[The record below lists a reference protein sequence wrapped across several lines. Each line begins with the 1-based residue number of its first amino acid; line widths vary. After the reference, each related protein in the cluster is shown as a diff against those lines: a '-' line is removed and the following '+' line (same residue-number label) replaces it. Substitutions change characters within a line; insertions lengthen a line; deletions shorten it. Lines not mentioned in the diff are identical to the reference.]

1 MIVYKKCWLM
11 FMLSLS
17 ALAGYAQ
24 RAELTGRVIEQT
36 SGEAL
41 PGANII
47 IKGTSDATI
56 SDAKGNF
63 HLQASVKDI
72 LVISFI
78 GFETQEVT
86 VEKNI
91 SQIKVAMKEDV
102 NQLSEI
108 MVTGALG
115 IKRAARELGGGAQVV
130 STENLNQGKTI
141 NPLNGLTSKVAGLRI
156 NMYDS
161 KVDPQLQITM
171 RGTRSLNRSKNAP
184 IYVVDG
190 VPVPDISRINPN
202 DIESVT
208 VLKGANAAALY
219 GSEGVNGALMITTK
233 SGNRDKGKISFSHT
247 TTFSDVFMLPPAQTQ
262 YGQGVNGV
270 YNSTQAESWGPAF
283 DGTLKDF
290 GGKLPDGTQPQLLYS
305 APGKDN
311 RLALFNTGVN
321 MQNDISFSGGDE
333 KTTYFFSVQDA
344 SIKGIIPEDES
355 RRTGARFNGSRNFGK
370 LKTSYNINY
379 VYFKKNTTP
388 DGPWITAY
396 SLPANIDYSTLKNW
410 QDPNSLANPNHF
422 FTDAQKNPYHQ
433 IDNIRDESEQQ
444 NLNGKIEL
452 DYEVTPW
459 FNAMYRLGLYNNSVQ
474 TRSTTGK
481 FEAAGRRNV
490 NGSVS
495 DGSNSFRRLNGDFIL
510 NFHKDFGKF
519 TTRLL
524 LGQNFRSDNTK
535 TTSVSTSNLLLPGL
549 FNPGTRIGELAGSSG
564 ITEYRSLAGYGE
576 LTAGYNNYLF
586 LTLTGRNE
594 WVSVL
599 SKENRSYFYPGLSAS
614 FVFNEAI
621 PALKDNNVLSF
632 GKVFASWNKTGNVTL
647 DPYSLNNPYS
657 QINGFPFGNMVGF
670 TPGLRYPNP
679 DIEPEFVTSYEIGT
693 QLSFFNNRLHFE
705 GSYVFSDSKGQIF
718 NATTSRATG
727 YSSAVVNAG
736 RLTNSI
742 IELSVNSDVI
752 RISDLKWNVGFNF
765 THINNQVKELFSGL
779 ESFNVF
785 RQSYANKGQAYPS
798 LQVSDYYRDPQGR
811 VVIDAKTGDPLVDAT
826 PKHLGTMVPPY
837 QMGFNTSVRYKGFNL
852 GAQFDWRMGGWLYSE
867 IVPRM
872 YTAGTEPRT
881 AEFGREAFVYPNS
894 VIELTAPV
902 RNDNGDIITPG
913 TYQENTEIKTSGGG
927 KAFWSKQGEVQ
938 SNTAARSDFFKL
950 RELNISYTIP
960 AALLKR
966 QNFIREASIGLVG
979 TNLFIIRHKDNK
991 YGDPEYLYNGTD
1003 GYISFRQVPP
1013 YRTYGFNVNVTF

>member
-1 MIVYKKCWLM
+1 MIIYKNCCFTFLTLL
-11 FMLSLS
+11 FAVS
-17 ALAGYAQ
+17 AFAQ
-24 RAELTGRVIEQT
+24 RTEISGRVIEQT

-41 PGANII
+41 AGANIV

-56 SDAKGNF
+56 SNEKGAF
-63 HLQASVKDI
+63 KLQVSAKDI

-78 GFETQEVT
+78 GFESQEVI
-86 VEKNI
+86 VGKNATEI
-91 SQIKVAMKEDV
+91 TVAMKEDV
-102 NQLSEI
+102 NQLSEV

-141 NPLNGLTSKVAGLRI
+141 NPLGGLTSKVSGLRI

-161 KVDPQLQITM
+161 KVDPQMQITM

-190 VPVPDISRINPN
+190 VPLPDISRINPN

-233 SGNRDKGKISFSHT
+233 NGARDKGKVTFGHT
-247 TTFSDVFMLPPAQTQ
+247 TTFSEVFMLPAAQKQ
-262 YGQGVNGV
+262 FGQGVNGV
-270 YNSTQAESWGPAF
+270 YNATQAESWGPAF
-283 DGTLKDF
+283 DGTMKDF
-290 GGKLPDGTQPQLLYS
+290 GPKLPDGTQPQLLY
-305 APGKDN
+305 AAQGKDN
-311 RLALFNTGVN
+311 RLDLFTTGVN
-321 MQNDISFSGGDE
+321 MQNDLSFSGGDQ
-333 KTTYFFSVQDA
+333 KTTYFFSIQDA
-344 SIKGIIPEDES
+344 SIKGIIPDDES
-355 RRTGARFNGSRNFGK
+355 RRTGARFNGSRKFGK
-370 LKTSYNINY
+370 LNTSYNINY

-396 SLPANIDYSTLKNW
+396 SLPANFDFNSMKDYTNPTSN
-410 QDPNSLANPNHF
+410 ANPNYF

-433 IDNIRDESEQQ
+433 IGSIRDDSKQQ
-444 NLNGKIEL
+444 TLNGKIEL

-459 FNAMYRLGLYNNSVQ
+459 LNAMYRLGLYNNVVE
-474 TRSTTGK
+474 TRSTTAK

-495 DGSNSFRRLNGDFIL
+495 DGSNNFRRLNGDFIL
-510 NFHKDFGKF
+510 NFHKDFGKL

-535 TTSVSTSNLLLPGL
+535 ATTISTSNLLLPDL
-549 FNPGTRIGELAGSSG
+549 FNPGTRIGELGGSSS
-564 ITEYRSLAGYGE
+564 ITEYRSMAGYGE
-576 LTAGYNNYLF
+576 FTAGYNNYLF
-586 LTLTGRNE
+586 LTFTGRNE

-614 FVFNEAI
+614 YVFNEAI
-621 PALKDNNVLSF
+621 PALKDNNFLSF
-632 GKVFASWNKTGNVTL
+632 GKIFASWNKTGNVTL
-647 DPYSLNNPYS
+647 DPYSLNNPYT
-657 QINGFPFGNMVGF
+657 QQNGFPFGNMVGF
-670 TPGLRYPNP
+670 SPGLKYPNP
-679 DIEPEFVTSYEIGT
+679 NIEPEFVTSFEIGT
-693 QLSFFNNRLHFE
+693 QLSFFNNRLNFE

-742 IELSVNSDVI
+742 VELGISGDVI
-752 RISDLKWNVGFNF
+752 RTADLKWNVGFNF
-765 THINNQVKELFSGL
+765 THINNQVKELYAGL
-779 ESFNVF
+779 QSFNIF

-798 LQVSDYYRDPQGR
+798 LLVSDYYRDPQGR
-811 VVIDAKTGDPLVDAT
+811 VVVDTNGDPRVAT
-826 PKHLGTMVPPY
+826 EQTHLGTMVPPY
-837 QMGFNTSVRYKGFNL
+837 QMGVNTSVRYKGFNL

-881 AEFGREAFVYPNS
+881 AAFGREAFVYPNS
-894 VIELTAPV
+894 VTEITAPV
-902 RNDNGDIITPG
+902 RNETGEITTPG
-913 TYQENTEIKTSGGG
+913 VYQENTELKTSSGG
-927 KAFWSKQGEVQ
+927 KAFWTKQGEVQ
-938 SNTAARSDFFKL
+938 VNTAAKSNFFKL
-950 RELNISYTIP
+950 RELNITY
-960 AALLKR
+960 ALPSSILRK
-966 QNFIREASIGLVG
+966 QKFVQQASIGLVG
-979 TNLFIIRHKDNK
+979 TNIFIIRHKDNK
-991 YGDPEYLYNGTD
+991 YGDPEMLYNSTD
-1003 GYISFRQVPP
+1003 GYLSFRQVPP